1 MATRATY
8 RHLLMRGMAPDEAA
22 NLTAFMA
29 GIHLGD
35 TPWTLRQINEL
46 LFLREMQRAGRFGG
60 GDGGRT
66 H

>member
-22 NLTAFMA
+22 NLTAFIA
-29 GIHLGD
+29 GIPVGD
-35 TPWTLRQINEL
+35 VHWTLKQINQL
-46 LFLREMQRAGRFGG
+46 LFLRRMQESGRFGDA
-60 GDGGRT
+60 DGARP